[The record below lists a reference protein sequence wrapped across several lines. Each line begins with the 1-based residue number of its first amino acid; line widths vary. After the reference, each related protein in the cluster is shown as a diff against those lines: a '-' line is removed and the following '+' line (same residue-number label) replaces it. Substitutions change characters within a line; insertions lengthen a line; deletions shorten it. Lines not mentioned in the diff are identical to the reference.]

1 MKKIYLGKDKK
12 LCGVCDGIGKSLNL
26 DPTLIRI
33 IFVSIALMTAIV
45 PVLIAYIVC
54 ALVLTQPPE
63 GYVEVENSYKKITK
77 GKDKKIAG
85 VCDGIAKYFGID
97 AMIVRLIFVALTIWI
112 GGGIMAYI
120 VCWIMLPEEDT
131 GNITNI

>member
-1 MKKIYLGKDKK
+1 MKKIYLGRDKK
-12 LCGVCDGIGKSLNL
+12 LSGVCDGIGKGLNI
-26 DPTLIRI
+26 DPTFIRI
-33 IFVSIALMTAIV
+33 IFVSLALMTAVV

-63 GYVEVENSYKKITK
+63 GYVEVENSYRKITK
-77 GKDKKIAG
+77 GKEKKISG

-97 AMIVRLIFVALTIWI
+97 AMIVRLIFVALTLWI

-120 VCWIMLPEEDT
+120 VCMIMIPDEAQEV
-131 GNITNI
+131 NV

>member
-1 MKKIYLGKDKK
+1 MKKVYLGRDKK
-12 LCGVCDGIGKSLNL
+12 FAGVCDGIGKSLHI
-26 DPTLIRI
+26 DPTFIRI
-33 IFVSIALMTAIV
+33 LFVSLALMTAIV

-63 GYVEVENSYKKITK
+63 GYVEVENSYRKITK
-77 GKDKKIAG
+77 GKEKKIAG

-97 AMIVRLIFVALTIWI
+97 AMIIRLIFVALTLWV

-120 VCWIMLPEEDT
+120 VCLIMIPDEAQEV
-131 GNITNI
+131 NV

>member
-1 MKKIYLGKDKK
+1 MKKIYLGRDKK
-12 LCGVCDGIGKSLNL
+12 LAGVCDGIAKSLNI

-33 IFVSIALMTAIV
+33 IFVSLALMTAVV
-45 PVLIAYIVC
+45 PVLTAYVVG
-54 ALVLTQPPE
+54 ALILTQPPE

-77 GKDKKIAG
+77 GKDKKLAG

-97 AMIVRLIFVALTIWI
+97 TIFIRLIFVALTFWI

-120 VCWIMLPEEDT
+120 VCLIMIPDNVPEIDV
-131 GNITNI
+131 

>member
-1 MKKIYLGKDKK
+1 
-12 LCGVCDGIGKSLNL
+12 
-26 DPTLIRI
+26 
-33 IFVSIALMTAIV
+33 MTAIV

-77 GKDKKIAG
+77 GRDKKIAG

-120 VCWIMLPEEDT
+120 VCWIMLPEEDIS
-131 GNITNI
+131 NITNV

>member
-1 MKKIYLGKDKK
+1 MKKIYLGRDKK
-12 LCGVCDGIGKSLNL
+12 LSGVCDGIGKGLNI
-26 DPTLIRI
+26 DPTFIRI
-33 IFVSIALMTAIV
+33 IFVSLALMTAVV

-77 GKDKKIAG
+77 GKEKKISG

-97 AMIVRLIFVALTIWI
+97 AMIVRLIFVALTLWI

-120 VCWIMLPEEDT
+120 VCMIMIPDEAQEV
-131 GNITNI
+131 NV

>member
-12 LCGVCDGIGKSLNL
+12 LAGVCDGIGKGLNI
-26 DPTLIRI
+26 DPTFIRI
-33 IFVSIALMTAIV
+33 VFVSLALMTALV
-45 PVLIAYIVC
+45 PVLIAYIIC
-54 ALVLTQPPE
+54 GLVLTQPPE

-77 GKDKKIAG
+77 GKEKKISG

-97 AMIVRLIFVALTIWI
+97 AMIVRLIFVALTLWI

-120 VCWIMLPEEDT
+120 VCMIMIPDEAQEV
-131 GNITNI
+131 NV

>member
-1 MKKIYLGKDKK
+1 MKKVYLGRDKK
-12 LCGVCDGIGKSLNL
+12 LSGVCDGIGKGLNI
-26 DPTLIRI
+26 DPTFIRI
-33 IFVSIALMTAIV
+33 IFVSLALMTAVV

-77 GKDKKIAG
+77 GKEKKISG

-97 AMIVRLIFVALTIWI
+97 AMIVRLIFVALTLWI

-120 VCWIMLPEEDT
+120 VCMIMIPDEAQEV
-131 GNITNI
+131 NV

>member
-1 MKKIYLGKDKK
+1 MKKIYLGRDKK
-12 LCGVCDGIGKSLNL
+12 LSGVCDGIGKGLNI
-26 DPTLIRI
+26 DPTFIRI
-33 IFVSIALMTAIV
+33 IFVSLALMTAVV

-77 GKDKKIAG
+77 GKEKKISG

-97 AMIVRLIFVALTIWI
+97 TMIVRLIFVALTLWI

-120 VCWIMLPEEDT
+120 VCMIMIPDEAQEV
-131 GNITNI
+131 NV

>member
-1 MKKIYLGKDKK
+1 MKKVYLGRDKK
-12 LCGVCDGIGKSLNL
+12 LSGVCDGIGKGLNI
-26 DPTLIRI
+26 DPTFIRI
-33 IFVSIALMTAIV
+33 IFVSLALMTAVV

-77 GKDKKIAG
+77 GKDKKISG

-97 AMIVRLIFVALTIWI
+97 AMIVRLIFVALTLWI

-120 VCWIMLPEEDT
+120 VCMIMLPDAEA
-131 GNITNI
+131 ITTV

>member
-1 MKKIYLGKDKK
+1 MKKIYLGRDKK
-12 LCGVCDGIGKSLNL
+12 LSGVCDGIGKGLNI
-26 DPTLIRI
+26 DPTFIRI
-33 IFVSIALMTAIV
+33 IFVSLALMTAVV

-77 GKDKKIAG
+77 GKEKKISG

-97 AMIVRLIFVALTIWI
+97 AMIVRLIFVALTLWI

-120 VCWIMLPEEDT
+120 VCMIMIPDASQEV
-131 GNITNI
+131 NV

>member
-1 MKKIYLGKDKK
+1 MKKIYLGRDKT
-12 LCGVCDGIGKSLNL
+12 LSGVCDGIGKGLNI
-26 DPTLIRI
+26 DPTFIRI
-33 IFVSIALMTAIV
+33 IFVSLALMTAVV

-63 GYVEVENSYKKITK
+63 GYVEVENSYRKITK
-77 GKDKKIAG
+77 GKEKKISG

-97 AMIVRLIFVALTIWI
+97 AMIVRLIFVALTLWI

-120 VCWIMLPEEDT
+120 VCMIMIPDEAQEV
-131 GNITNI
+131 NV

>member
-1 MKKIYLGKDKK
+1 MKKVYLGRDKK
-12 LCGVCDGIGKSLNL
+12 FAGVCDGIGKSLHI
-26 DPTLIRI
+26 DPTFIRI
-33 IFVSIALMTAIV
+33 LFVSLALMTAIV

-63 GYVEVENSYKKITK
+63 GYVEVENSYRKITK
-77 GKDKKIAG
+77 GKEKKIAG

-97 AMIVRLIFVALTIWI
+97 TMIVRLIFVALTLWV

-120 VCWIMLPEEDT
+120 VCLIMIPDEAQEV
-131 GNITNI
+131 NV

>member
-1 MKKIYLGKDKK
+1 MKKIYLGRDKK
-12 LCGVCDGIGKSLNL
+12 LSGVCDGIGKGLNI
-26 DPTLIRI
+26 DPTFIRI
-33 IFVSIALMTAIV
+33 IFVSLALMTAVV

-77 GKDKKIAG
+77 GKEKKISG

-97 AMIVRLIFVALTIWI
+97 AMIVRLIFVALTLWI
-112 GGGIMAYI
+112 GGGVMAYI
-120 VCWIMLPEEDT
+120 VCMIMIPDEAQEV
-131 GNITNI
+131 NV

>member
-1 MKKIYLGKDKK
+1 MKKIYLGRDKK
-12 LCGVCDGIGKSLNL
+12 LSGVCDGIGKGLNI
-26 DPTLIRI
+26 DPTFIRI
-33 IFVSIALMTAIV
+33 IFVSLALMTAVV

-77 GKDKKIAG
+77 GKEKKISG

-97 AMIVRLIFVALTIWI
+97 AMIVRLIFVALTLWI

-120 VCWIMLPEEDT
+120 VCMIMIPDGAQEV
-131 GNITNI
+131 NV

>member
-1 MKKIYLGKDKK
+1 MKKIYLGRDKK
-12 LCGVCDGIGKSLNL
+12 LSGVCDGIGKGLNI
-26 DPTLIRI
+26 DPTFIRI
-33 IFVSIALMTAIV
+33 IFVSLALMTAVV

-77 GKDKKIAG
+77 GKEKKISG

-97 AMIVRLIFVALTIWI
+97 AMIVRLIFVALTLWI

-120 VCWIMLPEEDT
+120 VCMIMIPDEAQKV
-131 GNITNI
+131 NV

>member
-1 MKKIYLGKDKK
+1 MKKIYLGRDKK
-12 LCGVCDGIGKSLNL
+12 LSGVCDGIGKGLNI
-26 DPTLIRI
+26 DPTFIRI
-33 IFVSIALMTAIV
+33 IFVSLALMTAVV

-63 GYVEVENSYKKITK
+63 RYVEVENSYKKITK
-77 GKDKKIAG
+77 GKEKKISG

-97 AMIVRLIFVALTIWI
+97 AMIVRLIFVALTLWI

-120 VCWIMLPEEDT
+120 VCMIMIPDEAQEV
-131 GNITNI
+131 NV

>member
-1 MKKIYLGKDKK
+1 MKKIYLGRDKK
-12 LCGVCDGIGKSLNL
+12 LSGVCDGIGKGLNI
-26 DPTLIRI
+26 DPTFIRI
-33 IFVSIALMTAIV
+33 IFVSLALMTAVV

-63 GYVEVENSYKKITK
+63 GYLEVENSYKKITK
-77 GKDKKIAG
+77 GKEKKISG

-97 AMIVRLIFVALTIWI
+97 AMIVRLIFVALTLWI

-120 VCWIMLPEEDT
+120 VCMIMIPDEAQEV
-131 GNITNI
+131 NV

>member
-1 MKKIYLGKDKK
+1 MKKIYLGRDKK
-12 LCGVCDGIGKSLNL
+12 LSGVCDGIGKGLNI
-26 DPTLIRI
+26 DPTFIRI
-33 IFVSIALMTAIV
+33 IFVSLALMTAVV

-77 GKDKKIAG
+77 GKEKKISG

-97 AMIVRLIFVALTIWI
+97 PMIVRLIFVALTLWI

-120 VCWIMLPEEDT
+120 VCMIMIPDASQEV
-131 GNITNI
+131 NV

>member
-1 MKKIYLGKDKK
+1 MKKIYLGRDKK
-12 LCGVCDGIGKSLNL
+12 LSGVCDGIGKGLNI
-26 DPTLIRI
+26 DPTFIRI
-33 IFVSIALMTAIV
+33 IFVSLALMTAVV
-45 PVLIAYIVC
+45 PVLVAYIVC

-77 GKDKKIAG
+77 GKEKKISG

-97 AMIVRLIFVALTIWI
+97 AMIVRLIFVALTLWI

-120 VCWIMLPEEDT
+120 VCMIMIPDEAQEV
-131 GNITNI
+131 NV

>member
-1 MKKIYLGKDKK
+1 MKKIYLGRDKK
-12 LCGVCDGIGKSLNL
+12 LSGVCDGIGKGFNI
-26 DPTLIRI
+26 DPTFIRI
-33 IFVSIALMTAIV
+33 IFVSLALMTAVV

-77 GKDKKIAG
+77 GKEKKISG

-97 AMIVRLIFVALTIWI
+97 AMIVRLIFVALTLWI

-120 VCWIMLPEEDT
+120 VCMIMIPDEAQEV
-131 GNITNI
+131 NV